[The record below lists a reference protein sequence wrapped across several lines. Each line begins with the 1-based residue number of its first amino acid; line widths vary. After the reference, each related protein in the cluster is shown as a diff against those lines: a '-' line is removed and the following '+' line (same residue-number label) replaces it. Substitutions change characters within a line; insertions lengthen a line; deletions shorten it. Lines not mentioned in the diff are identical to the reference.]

1 MHEILERALR
11 FADSCEQVEIYGE
24 HAEGLSID
32 FERWSVK
39 QVKRFRSRGVGIR
52 AVVANKVGFSYTTD
66 LSDDALRRCVEEAV
80 RRAKASEAD
89 EEFCGLPAVSP
100 NRYRTAGAYD
110 KRIVELCNSP
120 EDALDIASELLE
132 GVRGAC
138 EDESGSGGGGVSCE
152 PTEGGFSVAYD
163 HIFILNSEGVS
174 AEDSGTFASAG
185 ITVVARSKTAEGGSA
200 EEIAGSE
207 GEAKRRLSDL
217 NLRWISEEATL
228 LALRSLGGQK
238 AETKEMPVVLS
249 PRAVQSILAYT
260 TVRHFSAENVQR
272 NRSPYIGRL
281 GEEIASEMLTIVD
294 DGTAEGRLNTRKMD
308 GEGVPSQRTV
318 LIERGVLK
326 NFLYDTYTASK
337 DGVESTGNAVRGYDQ
352 PPSVGATN
360 FIIERGDATREE
372 ILRELNEGI
381 LVSDVI
387 GAHTADATSGA
398 FSVVAQN
405 AFSVKRGELKP
416 LREVMLVGNSVEML
430 KRVEIVA
437 KDSRQ
442 IYNIA
447 SPTILVAKM
456 QIVS

>member
-11 FADSCEQVEIYGE
+11 FAGSCEQVEIYGE

-89 EEFCGLPAVSP
+89 SAFCGLPAVSP
-100 NRYRTAGAYD
+100 ERYRTAGAYD

-132 GVRGAC
+132 GVQAC

-272 NRSPYIGRL
+272 NRSPYKGRL

>member
-11 FADSCEQVEIYGE
+11 FAGSCEQVEIYGE

-89 EEFCGLPAVSP
+89 ADFSGLPAVSP
-100 NRYRTAGAYD
+100 ERYRTAGAYD

-272 NRSPYIGRL
+272 NRSPYKGRL
-281 GEEIASEMLTIVD
+281 GEKIASEMLTIVD

-387 GAHTADATSGA
+387 GAHTASATSGD

-405 AFSVKRGELKP
+405 AFAVNRGELKP

-430 KRVEIVA
+430 KRVELVA

-456 QIVS
+456 QVVS